1 MSSKA
6 DQESAKP
13 STPRQHGRQRSIGKE
28 ICSAAPAKKRTNVV
42 DFGWWRDSVSFYM
55 YADKTIKK
63 WDSCTTNTMTMPVG
77 PSLLQDSSFTFI
89 VPTPN
94 GAIPAKIDMPVDE
107 QAERYFM
114 EHYVT
119 VPSHPG
125 DRGSNSFVPKFL
137 KLPDEEQM
145 LCFKS
150 AFRAA
155 SLAALAARPS
165 ARGLRARAQ
174 SEYVKAIRAVGEA
187 VQGLSKGVG
196 SSTQTLGSIL
206 LLTFQHLGAFEA
218 HVKGAVQL
226 IMLLGMDELQSQDS
240 KEMVIMAR
248 GRMLMLKTLPGY
260 ETAHTS
266 SLANSLMSVSY
277 RDSLGRLGVWLASLC
292 WRRDEIVRTIKS
304 GRREPELLARL
315 RHIKNDTIQV
325 GRKFYEAA
333 QDVEQGYRLDQI
345 FAKYG
350 PLLQDLTR
358 RTDPPATPEPS
369 NNNESSPSGLSSGFN
384 SPDEAVSTPSEAAS
398 DGSTIEVEQ
407 DFPPRHMTFRDHR
420 EASFYLSSMVAT
432 LVIQNTVIR
441 CIAWLHM
448 VEVEEEDEGEE
459 QQQQH
464 IENPRA
470 YERSPEYI
478 EAAMLASR
486 AVGGIVNCISYYR
499 RSLLQHDTADLGSG
513 VVAPYANVIS
523 MLSAFYTGLVSQ
535 FATQAQRRYL
545 RRELEV
551 MANEGGIAQI
561 SAFLGNQT
569 VVVPKD
575 DIRRDRERFRS
586 LSRNLNSCPESIM
599 QDH

>member
-1 MSSKA
+1 MS
-6 DQESAKP
+6 
-13 STPRQHGRQRSIGKE
+13 KE
-28 ICSAAPAKKRTNVV
+28 ICSATPAKKRQSEV

-55 YADKTIKK
+55 YSDKTIKK
-63 WDSCTTNTMTMPVG
+63 WDSYATNLMMMPVG

-119 VPSHPG
+119 VPSYPG
-125 DRGSNSFVPKFL
+125 DRGSNSFVPRFL
-137 KLPDEEQM
+137 KLPEDEQM
-145 LCFKS
+145 HCFRS
-150 AFRAA
+150 AFKAA
-155 SLAALAARPS
+155 SLAALATRPS
-165 ARGLRARAQ
+165 ARSLRARAQ

-206 LLTFQHLGAFEA
+206 LLTLYEAGIHWRTLACPSQHLGAFEA

-266 SLANSLMSVSY
+266 SLANSLISVSY

-292 WRRDEIVRTIKS
+292 WRRDEIVNIIKS
-304 GRREPELLARL
+304 GRREPESIAKL
-315 RHIKNDTIQV
+315 RHIKDETSQV

-333 QDVEQGYRLDQI
+333 QDIENGLRLDQI

-350 PLLQDLTR
+350 PLLQELTR
-358 RTDPPATPEPS
+358 RTDPPATPSPPT
-369 NNNESSPSGLSSGFN
+369 NECPSGTSSGFN
-384 SPDEAVSTPSEAAS
+384 SPDEAASTPSEAAS
-398 DGSTIEVEQ
+398 DGSTIDVEREL
-407 DFPPRHMTFRDHR
+407 PPRHMQFRDHR
-420 EASFYLSSMVAT
+420 EASFYLSSMVAA

-441 CIAWLHM
+441 CIAWLHL
-448 VEVEEEDEGEE
+448 EEEES
-459 QQQQH
+459 
-464 IENPRA
+464 NPGA
-470 YERSPEYI
+470 YERSPEYV
-478 EAAMLASR
+478 EAALLASR
-486 AVGGIVNCISYYR
+486 AVAGVVNTISYYR
-499 RSLLQHDTADLGSG
+499 VSLLQHDITDSGGS
-513 VVAPYANVIS
+513 APYANVIT
-523 MLSAFYTGLVSQ
+523 MLSAFYGALVSQ
-535 FATQAQRRYL
+535 FATEAQRRYL
-545 RRELEV
+545 RQQLEI

-561 SAFLGNQT
+561 LAFLGNQT

-575 DIRRDRERFRS
+575 DIKRDRERFRS
-586 LSRNLNSCPESIM
+586 TLRNPNSCVESIM

>member
-6 DQESAKP
+6 DKEATKI
-13 STPRQHGRQRSIGKE
+13 STPRHGRHRSSSTSKE
-28 ICSAAPAKKRTNVV
+28 VCSAPAAKKRQSAM
-42 DFGWWRDSVSFYM
+42 DLGWWRDSVSFYL
-55 YADKTIKK
+55 YADTTIKK
-63 WDSCTTNTMTMPVG
+63 WDSYATSLMTMPVG

-119 VPSHPG
+119 VPSRPG

-137 KLPDEEQM
+137 KLPDDEQM
-145 LCFKS
+145 HCFRS

-155 SLAALAARPS
+155 SLAALATRPS
-165 ARGLRARAQ
+165 ARSLRARAQ

-206 LLTFQHLGAFEA
+206 LLTLYEAGIHWRVGSQHLGAFEA

-226 IMLLGMDELQSQDS
+226 ILLLGMDELQSQDS

-292 WRRDEIVRTIKS
+292 WRRDEIVNIIKA
-304 GRREPELLARL
+304 GRREPEVMTKLRRL
-315 RHIKNDTIQV
+315 RDETIQL
-325 GRKFYEAA
+325 GLKFYDAA
-333 QDVEQGYRLDQI
+333 QDIEDGCTLDQV

-350 PLLQDLTR
+350 PLLQDLTQQ
-358 RTDPPATPEPS
+358 TEAPDKTESPPGP
-369 NNNESSPSGLSSGFN
+369 GSGFN
-384 SPDEAVSTPSEAAS
+384 SPGDDAASTPSEAAS
-398 DGSTIEVEQ
+398 DGSTIEVER
-407 DFPPRHMTFRDHR
+407 DFPPKHMSFRDHR
-420 EASFYLSSMVAT
+420 EASFYLSSMVAA

-441 CIAWLHM
+441 CTAWLHLDD
-448 VEVEEEDEGEE
+448 EESDPGA
-459 QQQQH
+459 H
-464 IENPRA
+464 
-470 YERSPEYI
+470 ERTPEYV
-478 EAAMLASR
+478 EAALLASR
-486 AVGGIVNCISYYR
+486 SVRGIVNTVNFYKL
-499 RSLLQHDTADLGSG
+499 SLLKDDMNDLGRG
-513 VVAPYANVIS
+513 VVAPYASVIA
-523 MLSAFYTGLVSQ
+523 MLSTFYSALVSQ
-535 FATQAQRRYL
+535 FATEAQRRYL
-545 RRELEV
+545 RQELEV

-561 SAFLGNQT
+561 SAYLGNQT
-569 VVVPKD
+569 IVVPKD
-575 DIRRDRERFRS
+575 DIIRDRERFRS
-586 LSRNLNSCPESIM
+586 LLRTSNSSTDSIM
-599 QDH
+599 QGH